1 MKAGLVVALLLL
13 ASPTAA
19 FEWDDGRGALPYKHT
34 TTRHYVSA
42 TDLEHMRRFREPRAP
57 DFAASLAGR
66 IRARAPSRTGASPGA
81 ATARFHVDGAGRI
94 DNLDIVSAS
103 TPAHA
108 QIVRSIFSGVSAPPP
123 PGGSYNGV
131 QSFRFR

>member
-19 FEWDDGRGALPYKHT
+19 FEWDDGRGALPYRHT

-57 DFAASLAGR
+57 DF
-66 IRARAPSRTGASPGA
+66 A

-108 QIVRSIFSGVSAPPP
+108 QIVRSIFSGVSAPRP